1 MTFEIST
8 FEIPIAIRALRTAS
22 IYILDDGKN
31 KILIDTGMDDQIDTF
46 LESRGVDIENI
57 NMVLLTH
64 LHIDHVGGVNKL
76 HNNYNLNGYI
86 GKEDLRRIEAIQS
99 SAKGFISWQID
110 YLRRNGVPDK
120 FLENLTESHPVFR
133 ELKNYLDLKLEP
145 LEAIKNLPNGIRT
158 LHVPGHSPGSTCY
171 FVNDSTALMSGDH
184 ILERITPN
192 ISYYDEE
199 EDMLGEYLSS
209 LIKTKNIKV
218 KATFPGHGKP
228 FGNQNERIDQLIK
241 HHGDRMNEIMEL
253 VRDKWLTAYETAHK
267 MRWSKG
273 RTMESMNMM
282 ESNFAIGEVISHL
295 RHMES
300 TGTLDKKEIGG
311 IYYYGSSSI

>member
-110 YLRRNGVPDK
+110 YLRRNGIPDK

-133 ELKNYLDLKLEP
+133 ELKNYLDLKLES

-158 LHVPGHSPGSTCY
+158 LHVPGHSPGSACSCK
-171 FVNDSTALMSGDH
+171 NEGCD
-184 ILERITPN
+184 RI
-192 ISYYDEE
+192 IE
-199 EDMLGEYLSS
+199 LLSS
-209 LIKTKNIKV
+209 V
-218 KATFPGHGKP
+218 
-228 FGNQNERIDQLIK
+228 DQ
-241 HHGDRMNEIMEL
+241 G
-253 VRDKWLTAYETAHK
+253 
-267 MRWSKG
+267 
-273 RTMESMNMM
+273 
-282 ESNFAIGEVISHL
+282 
-295 RHMES
+295 
-300 TGTLDKKEIGG
+300 
-311 IYYYGSSSI
+311 